1 MILDCKNIEVRKSK
15 FEEKAISFYLFKV
28 KKIHDDSVKNKSAR
42 AKQLEG
48 VEAPIPPPP
57 PARLSR
63 VKSTI
68 VNRALS
74 YLQEGSLGIMLTVP
88 LI

>member
-57 PARLSR
+57 PQRACLGL
-63 VKSTI
+63 
-68 VNRALS
+68 RAL
-74 YLQEGSLGIMLTVP
+74 L
-88 LI
+88 

>member
-1 MILDCKNIEVRKSK
+1 LHPDGLNLLYFKFKIFDLTEFMILKSK
-15 FEEKAISFYLFKV
+15 VY
-28 KKIHDDSVKNKSAR
+28 KNKSAR

-48 VEAPIPPPP
+48 VEAPNPPSP

-63 VKSTI
+63 VKSTV
-68 VNRALS
+68 VNRALL
-74 YLQEGSLGIMLTVP
+74 YLHEGSLGIMLTVP